1 LGRSV
6 IITAYLPLELA
17 DEVDRTA
24 QAQGLSRSKLIAT
37 SLAKALEGSC
47 APLPTPGS
55 HSVSDEG
62 DRS

>member
-1 LGRSV
+1 MGRSV

-37 SLAKALEGSC
+37 SLAKVLGPNDQAPSYPQGS
-47 APLPTPGS
+47 
-55 HSVSDEG
+55 
-62 DRS
+62 R